1 MPYRAATGRRT
12 TDRAAWEDDPM
23 KDIAQRKQRAA
34 VARDL
39 WQSVPLDCI
48 LCGLAVFLAAG
59 LKLAGVLP

>member
-1 MPYRAATGRRT
+1 
-12 TDRAAWEDDPM
+12 M

>member
-1 MPYRAATGRRT
+1 MN
-12 TDRAAWEDDPM
+12 
-23 KDIAQRKQRAA
+23 DIAQRRE
-34 VARDL
+34 RETMPPHL

>member
-1 MPYRAATGRRT
+1 MNDLARPETATG
-12 TDRAAWEDDPM
+12 
-23 KDIAQRKQRAA
+23 Q
-34 VARDL
+34 L